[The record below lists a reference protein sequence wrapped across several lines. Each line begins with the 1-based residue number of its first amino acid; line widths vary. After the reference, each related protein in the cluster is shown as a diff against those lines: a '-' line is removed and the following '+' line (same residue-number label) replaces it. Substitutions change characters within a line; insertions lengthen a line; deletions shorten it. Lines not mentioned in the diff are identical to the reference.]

1 MRLVM
6 AFSFV
11 LAMAAGAAAGPAAD
25 IVKRF
30 YTDNI
35 GMEASEEMRHLY
47 TEPALSQ
54 FAGNDK
60 AGDAGE
66 LGCIDAGLA
75 VSGQDFDEDE
85 IGRSLKLTEKVDG
98 DRATVVARFSNFTQ
112 PNEVEWSLR
121 KIGGKWLIADI
132 ANPAEGWRFSE
143 FDCTYP

>member
-1 MRLVM
+1 MRVAM

-11 LAMAAGAAAGPAAD
+11 LAMATDAAAGPAAD
-25 IVKRF
+25 IVKQF

-35 GMEASEEMRHLY
+35 GMESSGGMRHLY

-66 LGCIDAGLA
+66 MGCIDVGLA
-75 VSGQDFDEDE
+75 VSAQDFDEDE
-85 IGRSLKLTEKVDG
+85 IRRSLKLTEKVEG
-98 DRATVVARFSNFTQ
+98 DRATVVARFRNFRQ
-112 PNEVEWSLR
+112 PTAIEWSLR
-121 KIGGKWLIADI
+121 RIGGKWLIADI